1 MLKIQN
7 ITSDGP
13 TQDVLRLRGVATV
26 DVSGIWDGAEI
37 QLQVTFDGGTTWK
50 NIPNT
55 ILKETQSFSRI
66 ELGIC
71 FLRGLVSSSGANT
84 DLTLALFPYSAS

>member
-37 QLQVTFDGGTTWK
+37 QLQVTFDGGATWK
-50 NIPNT
+50 NVPDAV
-55 ILKETQSFSRI
+55 LEETRSFFGI
-66 ELGIC
+66 EIGIC
-71 FLRGLVSSSGANT
+71 FLRGVVSNAGGSTN
-84 DLTLALFPYSAS
+84 LTLTLFPYSAS

>member
-26 DVSGIWDGAEI
+26 DVSGIWDGATI
-37 QLQVTFDGGTTWK
+37 QLQVTFDGGKTWK
-50 NIPNT
+50 NIPDA
-55 ILKETQSFSRI
+55 ILEEERSFFGI
-66 ELGIC
+66 EIGIC
-71 FLRGLVSSSGANT
+71 FLRGLVSSVGDNT
-84 DLTLALFPYSAS
+84 NLTLTIFPYSAS